1 MSSKSKTAGDT
12 VDARCTKCRLVTNH
26 TIIAM
31 VGAEIVRVQCNTCGG
46 SHKYHPPKA
55 EPVSSSTPSKAAR
68 PAAKPPTSSRKARA
82 EEASDFQEWAARC
95 RREGDI
101 RSRPYDIDGA
111 FRSDEVIAHPSFGLG
126 IVKTTIRPNKMEV
139 LFEGGRKLLRCRL

>member
-12 VDARCTKCRLVTNH
+12 VDARCTKCRMITNH

-31 VGAEIVRVQCNTCGG
+31 VRAEIARVQCNTCGG

-55 EPVSSSTPSKAAR
+55 TSTSSSKAAAPR
-68 PAAKPPTSSRKARA
+68 SAAKAPAASRKARA
-82 EEASDFQEWAARC
+82 EENADFQTWTARC
-95 RREGDI
+95 RRDDGVQ
-101 RSRPYDIDGA
+101 SRPYDIDGA
-111 FRSDEVIAHPSFGLG
+111 FKADEVIAHPSFGLG
-126 IVKTTIRPNKMEV
+126 IVMTVIPPNKMEV